1 MDPYLNLRK
10 VTFCRKI
17 ASKNIISKNL
27 VNEKKVR
34 EKEILS
40 EIDLMVGQ
48 GERVGLLGQNGV
60 GKTTLLRVMA
70 KILTPKSGSVET
82 CGKIST
88 FIDSGY
94 GMDTFLT
101 GRANALSRA
110 ILAGYS
116 REKSLKLVDWIE
128 DFSGLG
134 MYFDQPVKTYS
145 SGMVGRL
152 VFAIDISM
160 PLDILLIDEGIGA
173 ADKFFQDKAET
184 YLDKTMKEANILV
197 LASHSNQLLRK
208 YCDRG
213 IVLKNGRIGF
223 DGQIND
229 AISFYES

>member
-1 MDPYLNLRK
+1 MDPYLNLQK
-10 VTFCRKI
+10 VVFCRKI
-17 ASKNIISKNL
+17 STRNLISKTH
-27 VNEKKVR
+27 VKKKKVR
-34 EKEILS
+34 DNEILS
-40 EIDLMVGQ
+40 EIDLCLNKGD
-48 GERVGLLGQNGV
+48 RVGLLGENGA
-60 GKTTLLRVMA
+60 GKTTLLRIMA

-82 CGKIST
+82 HGKIST

-94 GMDTFLT
+94 GMDVFLT

-110 ILAGYS
+110 IMSGFS
-116 REKSLKLVDWIE
+116 KRKSLELVDWIE

-134 MYFDQPVKTYS
+134 SYFDQPVKTYS

-152 VFAIDISM
+152 VFAIDVSM

-173 ADKFFQDKAET
+173 ADKFFQDKAEVF
-184 YLDKTMKEANILV
+184 LEKTMEEANILV

-213 IVLKNGRIGF
+213 IVLRNGRIGF
-223 DGQIND
+223 DGKIDD